1 MTKDRNMTATI
12 TPNEINVLNGI
23 AYAEMSP
30 ANGGKPLSIDD
41 TGTYC
46 WADEF
51 SNTLSTNAVKGV
63 LGSLTKKRLITVQ
76 EWDAGDTVVD
86 FTDLGFKT
94 WQDNDDNRAD

>member
-1 MTKDRNMTATI
+1 MTTNI
-12 TPNEINVLNGI
+12 TPFEIDVLNGI

-41 TGTYC
+41 TGTFC
-46 WADEF
+46 WADQF
-51 SNTLSTNAVKGV
+51 SDTLSTNAVKGV

-76 EWDAGDTVVD
+76 EWDQGDTVVN
-86 FTDLGFKT
+86 FTALGFKA